1 MGYCN
6 NEKLVKR
13 IQRFNLLSIFCSK
26 TNKLTNKQQ
35 QQKILY
41 AHQPEY

>member
-26 TNKLTNKQQ
+26 TNKQQ
-35 QQKILY
+35 QKKILY